1 MTTQLSRQE
10 EVTTRPVEPAQAGPT
25 GRRPRKSRF
34 PSWRSLSGWVYVI
47 PALAIYGYVVI
58 VPTVQSVWYSFWDWN
73 GVGAATWVWFGNYID
88 FLSNPRLGLALQH
101 TLVFMFF
108 YALLPICLGLVSAA
122 LVSRSGTR
130 GNGFFRTVIFL
141 PQVLT
146 SVVIVVMWNEPVLH
160 LRAGQLDPQGD
171 RPRIAGDTM
180 ARKLP
185 VGASGAR
192 SGRNVDDHGSLH
204 AAVHLRRRQHPR

>member
-1 MTTQLSRQE
+1 MTTQLSAPRRSDD
-10 EVTTRPVEPAQAGPT
+10 TAGRTRSGGPDRPQA
-25 GRRPRKSRF
+25 RRKSRF

-122 LVSRSGTR
+122 LVSRSGNAAATASSER
-130 GNGFFRTVIFL
+130 
-141 PQVLT
+141 
-146 SVVIVVMWNEPVLH
+146 SSSS
-160 LRAGQLDPQGD
+160 
-171 RPRIAGDTM
+171 PRC
-180 ARKLP
+180 
-185 VGASGAR
+185 
-192 SGRNVDDHGSLH
+192 
-204 AAVHLRRRQHPR
+204 